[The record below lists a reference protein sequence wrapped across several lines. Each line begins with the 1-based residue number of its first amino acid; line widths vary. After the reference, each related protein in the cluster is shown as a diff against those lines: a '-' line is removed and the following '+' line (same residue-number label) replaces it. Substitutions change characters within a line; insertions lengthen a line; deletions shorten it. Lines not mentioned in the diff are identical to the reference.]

1 VKALRILRVYHSGV
15 VDEYRERERGLQA
28 LGHEVT
34 LVCPPYWQEGG
45 SRVHGSPAADLR
57 VRVIPVRG
65 REHPILFWYAS
76 RAFRQVVRELQP
88 DIVDLHEE
96 PYSLSVAAA
105 LHAVRRE
112 RPAAKVCLYS
122 AQNILKRYP
131 PPFRQLEAI
140 ALARAAACYPCS
152 TEAGDVLRAKGYA
165 GPLHVIPLGVSV
177 PEAGH
182 RHAPGPVVAG
192 FLGRL
197 EPYKGA
203 QVALE
208 AVARAR
214 AQGGDVRLEVLGSG
228 PQEGEL
234 RALAARLGI
243 EASVHFAGA
252 VPQDEALRRISDLDV
267 VLIPSLTMPGWKEQF
282 GRVAAQAMA
291 AGVPV
296 LASASGSLPEVVGD
310 ARMLAAEGDDAAF
323 AAKLLELAGSSALR
337 AELGAQGRARARA
350 LFAWDSV
357 AEDLDR
363 MYRQVLAG
371 DATDWSY
378 VRAA

>member
-1 VKALRILRVYHSGV
+1 
-15 VDEYRERERGLQA
+15 
-28 LGHEVT
+28 
-34 LVCPPYWQEGG
+34 
-45 SRVHGSPAADLR
+45 
-57 VRVIPVRG
+57 
-65 REHPILFWYAS
+65 
-76 RAFRQVVRELQP
+76 
-88 DIVDLHEE
+88 
-96 PYSLSVAAA
+96 
-105 LHAVRRE
+105 
-112 RPAAKVCLYS
+112 
-122 AQNILKRYP
+122 
-131 PPFRQLEAI
+131 
-140 ALARAAACYPCS
+140 
-152 TEAGDVLRAKGYA
+152 
-165 GPLHVIPLGVSV
+165 V

-214 AQGGDVRLEVLGSG
+214 AQGGHVRLEVLGSG